1 MLQMFLIKTLFP
13 KMKFAYMHNQNLETV
28 VQYLESSNI
37 VLSVDHN
44 FLQRLFEIVLGLCPL
59 FCTKKKKKLY

>member
-44 FLQRLFEIVLGLCPL
+44 FLQRLFEIVLI
-59 FCTKKKKKLY
+59 